1 MSRLC
6 VDSLGSLHPPFI
18 SALPLSLYGT
28 DDRDLHLHL
37 HAHNKLTSQPG
48 ESGDFKPDVPVARE
62 DSFVSV

>member
-1 MSRLC
+1 M
-6 VDSLGSLHPPFI
+6 
-18 SALPLSLYGT
+18 PLSLYGT